1 MLSGGAA
8 RWPLALG
15 TFLSWS
21 LSPERTRPP
30 DHLAHL
36 PFRNQTRA
44 PAAVGHWPRGWA
56 VPLTSLH
63 LLPPRRPDPLLILP
77 GAPSRLP
84 PSSGL
89 AQSRSARPGGSQTE
103 SGQSQGDRAQTWG
116 RSAMGTKWGHHW
128 EGSAQRRCPG
138 ASEAL
143 GSSRHS
149 CSCTGRISRP
159 RLDGLCYNYTP
170 VGQVVLQSCSKS
182 GGLRAGFCSPPSTHS
197 PPAPSP
203 PGLTPHGS
211 RSLGTSTV
219 LRIFNL
225 NIYFR
230 MASQMSSSE
239 SPLSPAIAR
248 DSSFC
253 HFAPG
258 VTSSFGSSER

>member
-1 MLSGGAA
+1 M
-8 RWPLALG
+8 ALG
-15 TFLSWS
+15 SGNILV
-21 LSPERTRPP
+21 LEPEPRVGEGPGPPGPPPFSQPDQGTCCCGALATRVGGPSHIPP
-30 DHLAHL
+30 
-36 PFRNQTRA
+36 
-44 PAAVGHWPRGWA
+44 PA
-56 VPLTSLH
+56 T
-63 LLPPRRPDPLLILP
+63 PPRCPDPLLILP

-143 GSSRHS
+143 GTSRHS

-170 VGQVVLQSCSKS
+170 VGRVVLQSCSKS

-230 MASQMSSSE
+230 MASQTSSSE